1 MNSSLIWFG
10 FLPVVA
16 FLLMSSFGGKRQA
29 LWGALILGGLE
40 AGYSIAV
47 VGGLDYMSFMAFA
60 ILGLSVAASLRSQ
73 DDFYFKI
80 SGAVI
85 NAIQAVVML
94 VVFYGFHRAM
104 LLDAAEKYM
113 DLDKLVA
120 ANPRL
125 NKEMITETFR
135 VLSFQLPAWLI
146 LHALLTVYAA
156 ANWGKWTWAFINL
169 PGLLIVLMLAFAF
182 AEVGVLKGS
191 PEGFP
196 PKPGDSLGVSKPPK
210 PQPALSPPPASAPP
224 AVPSPL
230 PAPLPSLKAP

>member
-10 FLPVVA
+10 FLPVIA

-29 LWGALILGGLE
+29 LWGALIMGGLE

-47 VGGLDYMSFMAFA
+47 AGGLDYMSVLAFV
-60 ILGLSVAASLRSQ
+60 ILGVFVAASLRND
-73 DDFYFKI
+73 DDFFFKI

-94 VVFYGFHRAM
+94 VAFYAFHRAM
-104 LLDAAEKYM
+104 LLDAANKYL

-125 NKEMITETFR
+125 NKEIITETFR

-156 ANWGKWTWAFINL
+156 ANWSKWAWAFVNL

-191 PEGFP
+191 PQ
-196 PKPGDSLGVSKPPK
+196 GD
-210 PQPALSPPPASAPP
+210 APP
-224 AVPSPL
+224 AVKAAEEKKAAEGEKAAEGNKTPK
-230 PAPLPSLKAP
+230 PAPAFKGP